1 MFDIG
6 FSELV
11 VIGIVALLVLGPERL
26 PKVARTT
33 GHLLGR
39 LQRYV
44 SDVKSDINREMQLDE
59 LKRLQEEARTS
70 AMAFESS
77 VRSEIASVESGV
89 NASVASATSAVAD
102 LESSLKSA
110 AEPAPDAHD
119 TASAQLDHQLAE
131 ADAHAGPM
139 PSFERAPGPD
149 APAELASTPADPSVP
164 EAQLGFEFVQP
175 SDSKNP
181 KS

>member
-70 AMAFESS
+70 AMAFEST

-89 NASVASATSAVAD
+89 NASMASATSAVAD
-102 LESSLKSA
+102 LENSLKA
-110 AEPAPDAHD
+110 PVEPTPDAHEA
-119 TASAQLDHQLAE
+119 ASVALDRQLAQAEVAEPIPVIDVAPVVE
-131 ADAHAGPM
+131 ASPAVAAT
-139 PSFERAPGPD
+139 PSD
-149 APAELASTPADPSVP
+149 PAVP
-164 EAQLGFEFVQP
+164 EPQLGFDFVQS

>member
-6 FSELV
+6 FSELM

-59 LKRLQEEARTS
+59 LKKLQEEARKS
-70 AMAFESS
+70 AMEFETT
-77 VRSEIASVESGV
+77 VRSEVAGIEGGVSSSLQSAS
-89 NASVASATSAVAD
+89 SAVAE
-102 LESSLKSA
+102 LENSMKSSVAPDVGA
-110 AEPAPDAHD
+110 AE
-119 TASAQLDHQLAE
+119 LDRQLAE
-131 ADAHAGPM
+131 ADTHAEPEPQPQPLPGIEALP
-139 PSFERAPGPD
+139 APGK
-149 APAELASTPADPSVP
+149 A
-164 EAQLGFEFVQP
+164 
-175 SDSKNP
+175 

>member
-6 FSELV
+6 FSELI

-59 LKRLQEEARTS
+59 LKKLQEEARQS

-77 VRSEIASVESGV
+77 VRSEMAGVEGGVTATLQSAS
-89 NASVASATSAVAD
+89 SAVAD
-102 LESSLKSA
+102 LENSLKTPADAVEAVGHDA
-110 AEPAPDAHD
+110 AA
-119 TASAQLDHQLAE
+119 AQLDRQLAE
-131 ADAHAGPM
+131 AEGHAGP
-139 PSFERAPGPD
+139 PAFAAGATPESTAESAPVPD
-149 APAELASTPADPSVP
+149 T
-164 EAQLGFEFVQP
+164 QLGLDFSTAP
-175 SDSKNP
+175 SEPKNP

>member
-11 VIGIVALLVLGPERL
+11 VIGVVALLVLGPERL

-44 SDVKSDINREMQLDE
+44 SDVKSDINREMQIDE

-70 AMAFESS
+70 AMAFEST
-77 VRSEIASVESGV
+77 VRSEIAGVESSV
-89 NASVASATSAVAD
+89 NASVASASSAVAD
-102 LESSLKSA
+102 LERDLTMSSDT
-110 AEPAPDAHD
+110 APESQVHD
-119 TASAQLDHQLAE
+119 TAGAQLDRQLAE
-131 ADAHAGPM
+131 ADAQAGPM
-139 PSFERAPGPD
+139 PSFGVDQPVPPD
-149 APAELASTPADPSVP
+149 AAPAAP
-164 EAQLGFEFVQP
+164 EPQLGFDFVQP

>member
-44 SDVKSDINREMQLDE
+44 ADVKSDINREMQLDE
-59 LKRLQEEARTS
+59 LKRLQEEARKS
-70 AMAFESS
+70 AMEFEST
-77 VRSEIASVESGV
+77 VRSEVAGIESGV
-89 NASVASATSAVAD
+89 ASSLQSASSAVAD
-102 LESSLKSA
+102 LESSFQASTDVAEASPA
-110 AEPAPDAHD
+110 AAQLAHAAPVPLEVDAIPDTMVMPAPVQGEHPLGLDSDRPEPA
-119 TASAQLDHQLAE
+119 
-131 ADAHAGPM
+131 
-139 PSFERAPGPD
+139 
-149 APAELASTPADPSVP
+149 
-164 EAQLGFEFVQP
+164 
-175 SDSKNP
+175 SKSS
-181 KS
+181 KTT

>member
-77 VRSEIASVESGV
+77 VRSEIAGVESSV
-89 NASVASATSAVAD
+89 NASVASASSAVAD
-102 LESSLKSA
+102 LEKSLTSSSEA
-110 AEPAPDAHD
+110 APVEAHD
-119 TASAQLDHQLAE
+119 TAAAQLDRQLAE

-139 PSFERAPGPD
+139 PSFATTPPVEPAAAPPGPA
-149 APAELASTPADPSVP
+149 APEP
-164 EAQLGFEFVQP
+164 QLGFDFVPP

>member
-44 SDVKSDINREMQLDE
+44 ADVKSDINREMQLDE
-59 LKRLQEEARTS
+59 LKRLQEEARKS
-70 AMAFESS
+70 AMEFEST
-77 VRSEIASVESGV
+77 VRNEVASIESGV
-89 NASVASATSAVAD
+89 ASSMQSASSAVAD
-102 LESSLKSA
+102 LENSFK
-110 AEPAPDAHD
+110 
-119 TASAQLDHQLAE
+119 ASADVAEVSPAAGQLTNATPAQLE
-131 ADAHAGPM
+131 ADTMPDTMVMPDPVKDERQAGLDLK
-139 PSFERAPGPD
+139 E
-149 APAELASTPADPSVP
+149 P
-164 EAQLGFEFVQP
+164 EPE
-175 SDSKNP
+175 SKSS
-181 KS
+181 KT

>member
-6 FSELV
+6 FSELM

-59 LKRLQEEARTS
+59 LKKLQEEARKS
-70 AMAFESS
+70 AMEFEST
-77 VRSEIASVESGV
+77 VRSEVAGIEGGVSSSLQSAS
-89 NASVASATSAVAD
+89 SAVAE
-102 LESSLKSA
+102 LENSMKSSVLPDVA
-110 AEPAPDAHD
+110 AVDTRAEAEPQP
-119 TASAQLDHQLAE
+119 L
-131 ADAHAGPM
+131 
-139 PSFERAPGPD
+139 PGIDETIPGK
-149 APAELASTPADPSVP
+149 A
-164 EAQLGFEFVQP
+164 
-175 SDSKNP
+175 

>member
-6 FSELV
+6 FSELM

-59 LKRLQEEARTS
+59 LKKLQEEARKS
-70 AMAFESS
+70 AMEFETT
-77 VRSEIASVESGV
+77 VRSEVAGIEGGVSSSLQSAS
-89 NASVASATSAVAD
+89 SAVAE
-102 LESSLKSA
+102 LENSMKSSVAPDVRA
-110 AEPAPDAHD
+110 AE
-119 TASAQLDHQLAE
+119 LDRQLAE
-131 ADAHAGPM
+131 ANTHSEPEPQLQLQPLPGIEEQP
-139 PSFERAPGPD
+139 APGK
-149 APAELASTPADPSVP
+149 A
-164 EAQLGFEFVQP
+164 
-175 SDSKNP
+175 

>member
-6 FSELV
+6 FSELM
-11 VIGIVALLVLGPERL
+11 VIGVVALLVLGPERL

-44 SDVKSDINREMQLDE
+44 SDVKSDINREMQLEE
-59 LKRLQEEARTS
+59 LKKLQEEARQS

-77 VRSEIASVESGV
+77 VRSEVAGVSASLES
-89 NASVASATSAVAD
+89 ASSAVAD
-102 LESSLKSA
+102 LESSLKAGGASPTA
-110 AEPAPDAHD
+110 A
-119 TASAQLDHQLAE
+119 ASPGE
-131 ADAHAGPM
+131 ADASAALDRQLADAERHAGPLVFPEPPVAASP
-139 PSFERAPGPD
+139 PS
-149 APAELASTPADPSVP
+149 ASTGDALPP
-164 EAQLGFEFVQP
+164 EMRNL
-175 SDSKNP
+175 